1 MALREAGID
10 EVVVVG
16 AGADGI
22 HEGLVAARGGDRTT
36 RQVDTV
42 ERAGEWLRENVAGP
56 DVVLVKASRGG
67 RLERVADM
75 LTGGEEHDS

>member
-1 MALREAGID
+1 M
-10 EVVVVG
+10 VG

-22 HEGLVAARGGDRTT
+22 REALVAARGEDGTT

-42 ERAGEWLRENVAGP
+42 ERAGEWLRENVPGP

-75 LTGGEEHDS
+75 LIGGEEHDS